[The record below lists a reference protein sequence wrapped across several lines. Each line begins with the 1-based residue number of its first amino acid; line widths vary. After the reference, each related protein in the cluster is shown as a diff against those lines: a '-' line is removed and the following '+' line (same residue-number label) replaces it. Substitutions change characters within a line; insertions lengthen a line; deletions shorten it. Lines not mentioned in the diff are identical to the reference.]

1 MPSQLK
7 AIQREEWL
15 RRALNRRRTAKRLL
29 RYSHVSS
36 NGSPLLMLRHLYCV
50 SSTTC
55 KLCSPSFLF
64 SCRLREKL
72 SERARESSEFS
83 RARKGLGLASS
94 AFKLSLFKKN
104 APCQSPQLSTLT
116 RQQQRLH
123 FFPMFPSF
131 LFSFENCHRCNTIL
145 NHSTSFRSLP
155 LPLAWQA

>member
-1 MPSQLK
+1 MTLLDNVFDEIPMPSQLK
-7 AIQREEWL
+7 AIQRGGWL
-15 RRALNRRRTAKRLL
+15 MRALNRRRTAKRLL

-36 NGSPLLMLRHLYCV
+36 NGSPLFMLRHLYCV

-94 AFKLSLFKKN
+94 AFKLSLFKKS
-104 APCQSPQLSTLT
+104 ATCQSPFPLNTHSTTKTLT
-116 RQQQRLH
+116 FSPHVCRNQNHFLH
-123 FFPMFPSF
+123 
-131 LFSFENCHRCNTIL
+131 
-145 NHSTSFRSLP
+145 SL
-155 LPLAWQA
+155 LSCSH